1 MLARGLRGR
10 RIDDHPVCA
19 RCKFDLTGRAP
30 DSFNCPECGTNLQG
44 GFATEIGNR
53 QRRDGLFY
61 TGGSIAL
68 LGAIPL
74 MTLICLACIKVDPI
88 RLKPFWWLLRD
99 AVAMDPRMQHNE
111 DRDEIYYRVKNNR
124 LSLGDDQRVVNVA
137 LKLQADLSKP
147 WNPIWGDMIE
157 SLQSRGQISA
167 VDWKTYLAQDEPATF
182 QIRTKVAR
190 GDPIPFRVVGEA
202 RGATRTTTLRR
213 LTVNMI
219 ATVPGATT
227 QYPSWGGGFGS
238 NFSLSGFI
246 PISADSWDHLQ
257 PGTHSLQIRF
267 FNLASALA
275 ANPTLFGPV
284 DCQANWTLVPNGEKS
299 VQLIHDEV
307 LAAQVQ
313 KSLSCEIRIDSDIT
327 VGIKSDGPPIDLA
340 FAVSIRSGSKEWN
353 SSSRPTIVI
362 EKNSRN
368 LFSTDCN
375 FNYAPE
381 LIGQRVD
388 IILRPSISA
397 AAERVDIDKLLDHE
411 FVIKDVLIGA
421 PK

>member
-1 MLARGLRGR
+1 
-10 RIDDHPVCA
+10 
-19 RCKFDLTGRAP
+19 
-30 DSFNCPECGTNLQG
+30 
-44 GFATEIGNR
+44 
-53 QRRDGLFY
+53 
-61 TGGSIAL
+61 
-68 LGAIPL
+68 
-74 MTLICLACIKVDPI
+74 
-88 RLKPFWWLLRD
+88 
-99 AVAMDPRMQHNE
+99 
-111 DRDEIYYRVKNNR
+111 
-124 LSLGDDQRVVNVA
+124 
-137 LKLQADLSKP
+137 
-147 WNPIWGDMIE
+147 
-157 SLQSRGQISA
+157 
-167 VDWKTYLAQDEPATF
+167 
-182 QIRTKVAR
+182 
-190 GDPIPFRVVGEA
+190 
-202 RGATRTTTLRR
+202 
-213 LTVNMI
+213 
-219 ATVPGATT
+219 
-227 QYPSWGGGFGS
+227 
-238 NFSLSGFI
+238 
-246 PISADSWDHLQ
+246 
-257 PGTHSLQIRF
+257 
-267 FNLASALA
+267 
-275 ANPTLFGPV
+275 
-284 DCQANWTLVPNGEKS
+284 LVPNGEKS